1 MKTTLVIDRI
11 EGGRAVL
18 EFGRAG
24 ETFSIPAA
32 LLPEGAGE
40 GDVIALSI
48 SVQGN
53 ETRRRK
59 MRLKELLEDNM
70 DD

>member
-11 EGGRAVL
+11 EEGWAVL
-18 EFGRAG
+18 EYGKKG
-24 ETFSIPAA
+24 ETFNIPAA

-40 GDVIALSI
+40 GDVIGLCI
-48 SVQGN
+48 SVKED
-53 ETRRRK
+53 ET
-59 MRLKELLEDNM
+59 LKAQDKAAEILEDNM

>member
-11 EGGRAVL
+11 EEGWAVL
-18 EFGRAG
+18 EYGEKG
-24 ETFSIPAA
+24 ETFNIPAA

-40 GDVIALSI
+40 GDVIDLCI
-48 SVQGN
+48 SVKED
-53 ETRRRK
+53 ETLRRRI
-59 MRLKELLEDNM
+59 RLQRFLEDNM

>member
-11 EGGRAVL
+11 EEGWAVL
-18 EFGRAG
+18 EYGKKG
-24 ETFSIPAA
+24 ETFNIPAA

-40 GDVIALSI
+40 GDVIGLCI
-48 SVQGN
+48 SVKED
-53 ETRRRK
+53 ETLRSRI
-59 MRLKELLEDNM
+59 RLQRFLEDNM